1 MDQSLFMPIILF
13 IVGLGIIIKGGDMF
27 VDAAR
32 WVSEVAGIPKLI
44 VGATIISLATTLPEL
59 LVSSIA
65 TIDGNIG
72 IAMGNAIGSVIA
84 NIGIGLSLGIIF
96 IPATI
101 NPKEFNS
108 KAIIMLVTTSVLL
121 FFGISGEINIV
132 HSVVL
137 FIILAVYIYSNILS
151 VKQSNEDDHDDTKPE
166 VSGKIIFKNITMFVL
181 GAAGIIIGADLLVD
195 NGETLARA
203 FGVSDAV
210 IGLTIIAIGTSLP
223 ELVTAITSIIKKE
236 GALSVGNIL
245 GANIIDMAMIL
256 PVCSIIS
263 GGTLAVESATVSV
276 DIPVALFL
284 MVVATV
290 PTMLAKKFSRWQGF
304 VILATYIGYLIYVVA
319 FM

>member
-1 MDQSLFMPIILF
+1 MDQTLLMPIILF
-13 IVGLGIIIKGGDMF
+13 IVGLVIIIKGGDYF

-96 IPATI
+96 TPSFI

-108 KAIIMLVTTSVLL
+108 KAIIMIVTTCVLL
-121 FFGISGEINIV
+121 FFGLSGEINMV
-132 HSVVL
+132 HSTIL

-151 VKQSNEDDHDDTKPE
+151 VKQSNAEDNTEKPQ
-166 VSGKIIFKNITMFVL
+166 VSSKIIVKNILMFVF
-181 GAAGIIIGADLLVD
+181 GAAGIIIGADLLVT
-195 NGETLARA
+195 NGEILARA

-263 GGTLAVESATVSV
+263 GGTLEVTGSTISV
-276 DIPVALFL
+276 DIPFALFL
-284 MVVATV
+284 MVVAVV
-290 PTMLAKKFSRWQGF
+290 PTIITKQFKRWQGF
-304 VILATYIGYLIYVVA
+304 VILASYVAYLIYVVN
-319 FM
+319 FV

>member
-1 MDQSLFMPIILF
+1 MDSSLLMPIFLF
-13 IVGLGIIIKGGDMF
+13 IVGLVIIIKGGDMF

-59 LVSSIA
+59 FVSSIA
-65 TIDGNIG
+65 TVDGNIG

-96 IPATI
+96 IPAAI

-108 KAIIMLVTTSVLL
+108 KAIIMLVTTSILL
-121 FFGISGEINIV
+121 FFGLSGEINMV
-132 HSVVL
+132 HSAVL
-137 FIILAVYIYSNILS
+137 FIILAVYIYSNVLS
-151 VKQSNEDDHDDTKPE
+151 VKQGGAEDDGIKPE
-166 VSGKIIFKNITMFVL
+166 ASPKIITKNVLMFIF
-181 GAAGIIIGADLLVD
+181 GAAGIILGADLLVD
-195 NGETLARA
+195 NGEILARA

-210 IGLTIIAIGTSLP
+210 IGLTVIAIGTSLP
-223 ELVTAITSIIKKE
+223 ELVTAITSIVKKE

-256 PVCSIIS
+256 PVCSLIS
-263 GGTLAVESATVSV
+263 GGTLSVETSTTLV

-284 MVVATV
+284 MVVSVV
-290 PTMLAKKFSRWQGF
+290 PTMIFKRFQRWQGI
-304 VILATYIGYLIYVVA
+304 VLLVSYIAYLFYVVS

>member
-1 MDQSLFMPIILF
+1 MNELLMPIILF

-65 TIDGNIG
+65 TMDGNIG

-96 IPATI
+96 IPAAV

-108 KAIIMLVTTSVLL
+108 KAIIMMVTTSVLL
-121 FFGISGEINIV
+121 FFGISGEINMV
-132 HSVVL
+132 HSTVL
-137 FIILAVYIYSNILS
+137 FTILAVYIYSNVMS
-151 VKQSNEDDHDDTKPE
+151 VKNSNADDEDKPE
-166 VSGKIIFKNITMFVL
+166 ISPKVITKNVLMFIF
-181 GAAGIIIGADLLVD
+181 GAAGIIIGADLLVK
-195 NGETLARA
+195 NGEILARA

-223 ELVTAITSIIKKE
+223 ELVTAITSIVKKE

-256 PVCSIIS
+256 PVCSLLS
-263 GGTLAVESATVSV
+263 GGTLAVSNATIAV

-290 PTMLAKKFSRWQGF
+290 PTMIAKKFSRWQGI
-304 VILATYIGYLIYVVA
+304 VILVSYIAYLVYVVS